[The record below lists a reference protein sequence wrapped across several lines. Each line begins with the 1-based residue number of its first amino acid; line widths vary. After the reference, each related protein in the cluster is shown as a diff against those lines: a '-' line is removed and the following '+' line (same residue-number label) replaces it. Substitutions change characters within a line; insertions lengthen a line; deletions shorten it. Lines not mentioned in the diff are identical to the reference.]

1 MKKMKYFLLTVFCLL
16 IAPIFVSA
24 DEVINVYIFKSSTC
38 PHCSEAMEFFSELAE
53 DEEYSK
59 YFRLVPFETN
69 GSTDEIKE
77 NVNLAQK
84 VSRYFGADFDGVPLI
99 IIGDKKFEGYA
110 SNLDNQIKEKIKACY
125 EKSCTDVV
133 AGVQDGTLGSSKFD
147 TVFLILIL
155 VVFVGGIGYFIYI
168 ARKNPVEEENE
179 ELNEKTSSKEIEE
192 DEDFALKS
200 ENVSKKETTTK
211 NKTNSSKKKTN
222 KK

>member
-1 MKKMKYFLLTVFCLL
+1 MRKIKYFLLAFFCLL

-24 DEVINVYIFKSSTC
+24 EEAINVYIFKSSTC
-38 PHCSEAMEFFSELAE
+38 PHCSDAMEFFSELSE
-53 DEEYSK
+53 DDEYSK

-69 GSTDEIKE
+69 GNTEAIKE

-84 VSRYFGADFDGVPLI
+84 VSRYFGTDFEGVPLI
-99 IIGDKKFEGYA
+99 IIGDKKFEGYV
-110 SNLDNQIKEKIKACY
+110 SSLDNQIKEKIKTCY
-125 EKSCTDVV
+125 ENSCTDVV

-168 ARKNPVEEENE
+168 ARKNPVEE
-179 ELNEKTSSKEIEE
+179 IEE
-192 DEDFALKS
+192 KDEKVSAEKVEENTNLVESS
-200 ENVSKKETTTK
+200 ELIEKKETTHK
-211 NKTNSSKKKTN
+211 NKTSSSKKKTN